1 MEFVGCNDTKFG
13 VVIFPPELMADD
25 CYVHRAWRFGNCFGD
40 KDDARGG
47 EKERDDDQNRYDGPG
62 ELDLGAAVDL
72 RRFLRGVGVVQSMTE
87 ADDGIEQQAPDYE
100 KDGQGNGKH

>member
-13 VVIFPPELMADD
+13 VVIFPPELRADD

-47 EKERDDDQNRYDGPG
+47 EKERDYDQNRYDGPG
-62 ELDLGAAVDL
+62 ELDLIAAVDL
-72 RRFLRGVGVVQSMTE
+72 SGFPVGVGWPVPE